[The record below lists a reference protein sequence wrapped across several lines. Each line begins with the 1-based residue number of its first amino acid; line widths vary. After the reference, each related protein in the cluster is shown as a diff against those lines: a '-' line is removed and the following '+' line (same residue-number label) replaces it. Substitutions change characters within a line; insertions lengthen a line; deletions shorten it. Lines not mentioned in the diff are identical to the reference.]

1 MTLFVE
7 GGGGLVEDQDLGVLD
22 EGSCDGDA
30 LLLPARQVRSLESTK
45 LFEAR
50 MEILFNLFDLF
61 FINHL
66 LKPLFIH
73 LFDTMSAV
81 HADIALEIFPCMRMV
96 RQVVHLVVLFGLPLP
111 QIGARRA
118 TIELAFVHL
127 EGEADLATPL
137 RRQLRPVLVQKGD
150 DSLRLLV
157 EQVPVEQVL
166 PGDVRL
172 VRLLGQHF
180 EQLLEGLLQLAQAR
194 LAKVRDEVVKHE
206 KLFVAEFRTIDHLR
220 DRGKVGEFKGLIGER
235 FGYG

>member
-30 LLLPARQVRSLESTK
+30 LLLPTRQVRSLESTK

-61 FINHL
+61 LINHL

-81 HADIALEIFPCMRMV
+81 HADIALEILPCMRMV

-180 EQLLEGLLQLAQAR
+180 EQLLEGLL
-194 LAKVRDEVVKHE
+194 
-206 KLFVAEFRTIDHLR
+206 
-220 DRGKVGEFKGLIGER
+220 
-235 FGYG
+235 